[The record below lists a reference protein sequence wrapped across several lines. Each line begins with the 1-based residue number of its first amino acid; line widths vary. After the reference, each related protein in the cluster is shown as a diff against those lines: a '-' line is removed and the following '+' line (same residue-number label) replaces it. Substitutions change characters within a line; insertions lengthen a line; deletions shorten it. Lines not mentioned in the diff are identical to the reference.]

1 VTVMAKNSSFLPD
14 DYLEKRKIRRTNIL
28 CLILFIIVMA
38 GIGSVGYL
46 TYQKQVE
53 VRQKQA
59 QVNNRYQKAKKRLE
73 QVEEL
78 QKQKQQMIHKA
89 RVTSALVERVPRST
103 LLAELINHM
112 PASLSVLELD
122 LSTKVLRNQPK
133 PTTAIER
140 KQLEG
145 DKKGPKVDVK
155 PKQLN
160 VKLVGVAPTDVQ
172 VSEYM
177 TALGQYPL
185 FADIGLQY
193 SEQMDMNGND
203 MRKFGMRIKIANDIN
218 MQKLEPTKIARE
230 LKQNP
235 MRDEVQINSSGEM
248 VPVKNVPETDEQ
260 PSGQK

>member
-1 VTVMAKNSSFLPD
+1 MAKNSSFLPD

-59 QVNNRYQKAKKRLE
+59 QVNERYQKAKKRLE

-112 PASLSVLELD
+112 PASLSVLNLELE
-122 LSTKVLRNQPK
+122 TKVLRTQRR

-140 KQLEG
+140 KQMAEE
-145 DKKGPKVDVK
+145 KERKKVDVK
-155 PKQLN
+155 PKALT

-177 TALGQYPL
+177 TALGKYRL
-185 FADIGLQY
+185 FGDVGLQY
-193 SEQMDMNGND
+193 SEQMDLNGNE
-203 MRKFGMRIKIANDIN
+203 MRKFGMRIKIANDVN
-218 MQKLEPTKIARE
+218 MQELEPTKIARE

-235 MRDEVQINSSGEM
+235 MRDEVQINAGE
-248 VPVKNVPETDEQ
+248 
-260 PSGQK
+260 